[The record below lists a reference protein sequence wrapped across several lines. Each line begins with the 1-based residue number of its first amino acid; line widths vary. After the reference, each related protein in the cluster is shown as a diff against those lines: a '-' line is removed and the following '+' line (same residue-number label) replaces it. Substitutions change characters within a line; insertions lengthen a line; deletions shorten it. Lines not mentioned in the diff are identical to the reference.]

1 MTGER
6 RALIIANGE
15 YENPGLSALR
25 SPAADAGALAEVF
38 SDRAISD
45 FDVQVVRDE
54 TAHVIAGRVE
64 DLFADSKPDD
74 VLLLHFSC
82 HGLKSESGELFFA
95 ARNTRPERLASTA
108 VAADFV
114 QRCMRMS
121 RSRSIVLLL
130 DCCYGGAFSQGVAVR
145 ATGEVNVLDAFP
157 GGGLGGRGRAVITAS
172 NSIEYAFEGDH
183 LADDHI
189 RPSVFT
195 SALVEGLRTG
205 DADRDEDGWIALSEL
220 YDYLF
225 DRVRE
230 QNPNQTPSRD
240 IEMQGELYLAKS
252 RRRKIRPSPIPAD
265 LRAASED
272 PNMFTRLGAVT
283 ELRRRLTSDNLPV
296 AVGAYEVLTQ
306 LAQTD
311 IQHVADVANAARRE
325 ARVRA
330 EPEVLRFGEIVRGTR
345 AVERI
350 RLAGP
355 PIARACRFES
365 SHPWL
370 RVVEAG
376 GGAEVSVEHGE
387 IGEFEGRITVVGV
400 TGELVVAVEGRIV
413 SEPEPEPAV
422 RPEHEPEPMPEID
435 LQREPQ
441 PEPVAA
447 KPPQPDAAS
456 SPEPE
461 PRVETRA
468 EPAPESRPEPVAV
481 VAPSPTV
488 DPVAGTAG
496 LLGIA
501 AGLYLLIISL
511 SVGDSEDFFEDGHWV
526 ALLLGVF
533 AVGAGVMTLAAK
545 TRRLIGPGLQCGLA
559 LMTAMPFGP
568 AFLALASLTLVL
580 AAVLALVAVRRDRS
594 FRLGLRKPRDRFSVG
609 ILLLGL
615 IGTTGLV
622 VQAAELFEY
631 SSSREDEGTIY
642 LVVSALFLIGTVL
655 GAVVRPRPFGLAFLG
670 GVSAGGAVIVGALF
684 YAIASSSS
692 VTSAG
697 WSIALTAAIALGLVA
712 GFVARNRKLAAED

>member
-1 MTGER
+1 MTGDR
-6 RALIIANGE
+6 RALIIANGV
-15 YENPGLSALR
+15 YDNSGLSALR
-25 SPAADAGALAEVF
+25 SPAADAGALAEVL
-38 SDRAISD
+38 SDRVISD

-108 VAADFV
+108 VPADFV

-157 GGGLGGRGRAVITAS
+157 GGGSGGRGRAVITAS

-195 SALVEGLRTG
+195 SALVDGLKTG

-265 LRAASED
+265 LQAASED

-296 AVGAYEVLTQ
+296 AVGAYEVLTRM
-306 LAQTD
+306 AQTD
-311 IQHVADVANAARRE
+311 IQHVADAANTARRE

-330 EPEVLRFGEIVRGTR
+330 ESDVLRFGDVVQGTR
-345 AVERI
+345 AVARI
-350 RLAGP
+350 RLEGP
-355 PIARACRFES
+355 PVARACRFES

-370 RVVEAG
+370 RVTEAG
-376 GGAEVSVEHGE
+376 GGAEVSVDREE
-387 IGEFEGRITVVGV
+387 IGEFDGRITVTGA
-400 TGELVVAVEGRIV
+400 TGELVVAVEGTVIA
-413 SEPEPEPAV
+413 EHQPEPEPAPAPEPV
-422 RPEHEPEPMPEID
+422 SAARPEHAPEPVPEID
-435 LQREPQ
+435 LRREP
-441 PEPVAA
+441 PPPVTA
-447 KPPQPDAAS
+447 KPPRPIAER
-456 SPEPE
+456 SPEIK
-461 PRVETRA
+461 RVA
-468 EPAPESRPEPVAV
+468 EPAVTAEAVRIDPRTATAGVLDLVVGMGMVILLIGVAV
-481 VAPSPTV
+481 SEDSLEEALEE
-488 DPVAGTAG
+488 GG
-496 LLGIA
+496 WFYLLLGISA
-501 AGLYLLIISL
+501 IG
-511 SVGDSEDFFEDGHWV
+511 VGTTMLV
-526 ALLLGVF
+526 RR
-533 AVGAGVMTLAAK
+533 
-545 TRRLIGPGLQCGLA
+545 TRALIGPGSQAGLAIMMWVPSGSSLVLLAQLVIVFVGVSVVWSTRRSHQLTFHRPSDALSVGIILLGLA
-559 LMTAMPFGP
+559 LG
-568 AFLALASLTLVL
+568 
-580 AAVLALVAVRRDRS
+580 
-594 FRLGLRKPRDRFSVG
+594 
-609 ILLLGL
+609 LGL
-615 IGTTGLV
+615 IIPGGALS
-622 VQAAELFEY
+622 Q
-631 SSSREDEGTIY
+631 SSRTEYEG
-642 LVVSALFLIGTVL
+642 VVLIVVGVALIAGTFLGVM
-655 GAVVRPRPFGLAFLG
+655 ARPRPFGLAILAGLLVGTVTWFVALI
-670 GVSAGGAVIVGALF
+670 VSVSEGSSDSGSVSPARPSAAVL
-684 YAIASSSS
+684 
-692 VTSAG
+692 
-697 WSIALTAAIALGLVA
+697 
-712 GFVARNRKLAAED
+712 VARN